1 MSAFA
6 TILAALQGDTQLA
19 GILAGGVYD
28 GTEINDISRQATPAA
43 YDEYSEL
50 LPCAIVKPETQT
62 PAGPHPDSSRLF
74 VTIWFYQQSGSAA
87 IDAAR
92 VRAYH
97 LLHRAT
103 LAGSSGPGDGLWDV
117 RHVND
122 LLGIEMQ
129 ALGVPAIMS
138 RYAATVNRG

>member
-1 MSAFA
+1 MSAYA
-6 TILAALQGDTQLA
+6 TIIAALQDDTQLA
-19 GILAGGVYD
+19 GILTGGVYD
-28 GTEINDISRQATPAA
+28 GNAVGDISRQATPAA

-50 LPCAIVKPETQT
+50 KPCAIVKPETQA

-87 IDAAR
+87 IDVAR
-92 VRAYH
+92 IRAYH

-103 LAGSSGPGDGLWDV
+103 LAGSDGLWDV
-117 RHVND
+117 RHFND
-122 LLGIEMQ
+122 LLGIELQ

-138 RYAATVNRG
+138 RYVATENRG

>member
-1 MSAFA
+1 MSAYA
-6 TILAALQGDTQLA
+6 TILAALQGDSALA
-19 GILAGGVYD
+19 GILTGGVYD
-28 GTEINDISRQATPAA
+28 GTVVGDISRQATPAA
-43 YDEYSEL
+43 YDSNSEL
-50 LPCAIVKPETQT
+50 LPCAILKPETQA

-87 IDAAR
+87 IDAGR
-92 VRAYH
+92 ERAYQ

-103 LAGSSGPGDGLWDV
+103 LAGSGGLWDV

-122 LLGIEMQ
+122 LLGIELQ

-138 RYAATVNRG
+138 RYVATVNRG

>member
-1 MSAFA
+1 MSAYA
-6 TILAALQGDTQLA
+6 TIIAALQGDAMLA
-19 GILAGGVYD
+19 GILTGGMYD
-28 GTEINDISRQATPAA
+28 GTVVGDISRQATPTA

-50 LPCAIVKPETQT
+50 KPCAIVKPETQA

-87 IDAAR
+87 IDAGR
-92 VRAYH
+92 VRAYQ
-97 LLHRAT
+97 LLHRASM
-103 LAGSSGPGDGLWDV
+103 AGSDGLWDV

-122 LLGIEMQ
+122 LLGIELQ

-138 RYAATVNRG
+138 RYVATENRG

>member
-1 MSAFA
+1 MTAYA
-6 TILAALQGDTQLA
+6 TILAALQGDTTLA
-19 GILAGGVYD
+19 GILTGGLYD

-50 LPCAIVKPETQT
+50 KPCAILKPETQA
-62 PAGPHPDSSRLF
+62 PAGPHPDGSRLY
-74 VTIWFYQQSGSAA
+74 VTIWFYQQAGSAA

-92 VRAYH
+92 IRAYH
-97 LLHRAT
+97 LLHRT
-103 LAGSSGPGDGLWDV
+103 TQVGSDGLWDV
-117 RHVND
+117 RHAND

-138 RYAATVNRG
+138 RYVATVNRG

>member
-1 MSAFA
+1 MSAYAAIFSELEIDVTLSA
-6 TILAALQGDTQLA
+6 ILT
-19 GILAGGVYD
+19 GGLYA
-28 GTEINDISRQATPAA
+28 GTEGNDISRQATPAA

-50 LPCAIVKPETQT
+50 KPCAILKPETQA
-62 PAGPHPDSSRLF
+62 PAGPHPDGSRLF

-87 IDAAR
+87 IDAGR
-92 VRAYH
+92 VRAYQ

-103 LAGSSGPGDGLWDV
+103 LGGSEGLWDV
-117 RHVND
+117 RHAND

-138 RYAATVNRG
+138 RYVATVNRG

>member
-1 MSAFA
+1 MTAFA
-6 TILAALQGDTQLA
+6 TIFSALEGDAALAT
-19 GILAGGVYD
+19 ILTGGLYD
-28 GTEINDISRQATPAA
+28 GTEVNDISRQATPAA
-43 YDEYSEL
+43 YDDNSEMKA
-50 LPCAIVKPETQT
+50 CAIVKPETQA

-74 VTIWFYQQSGSAA
+74 VTLWFYQQNGSAA
-87 IDAAR
+87 IDAGR
-92 VRAYH
+92 ERAYQ

-103 LAGSSGPGDGLWDV
+103 LAGSGGLWDV

-138 RYAATVNRG
+138 RYVATVNRG

>member
-1 MSAFA
+1 MTAFA
-6 TILAALQGDTQLA
+6 TIFAALAGDAALSA
-19 GILAGGVYD
+19 ILTGGLYD
-28 GTEINDISRQATPAA
+28 GTVVNDISRQATPAA
-43 YDEYSEL
+43 YDDYSEL
-50 LPCAIVKPETQT
+50 KPCAIVKPETQA
-62 PAGPHPDSSRLF
+62 PAGPHPDGSRLF
-74 VTIWFYQQSGSAA
+74 VTLWFYQQNGSAA

-103 LAGSSGPGDGLWDV
+103 LAGSGGLWDV

-122 LLGIEMQ
+122 LLGMEMQ

-138 RYAATVNRG
+138 RYVATVNRG

>member
-1 MSAFA
+1 MSAYA
-6 TILAALQGDTQLA
+6 TILAALQGDSQLA
-19 GILAGGVYD
+19 GILTGGVYD
-28 GTEINDISRQATPAA
+28 GAQVGDISRQATPAA
-43 YDEYSEL
+43 YDGNSEL
-50 LPCAIVKPETQT
+50 KPCAILKPETQA

-74 VTIWFYQQSGSAA
+74 VTIWFYQQSGSAE

-92 VRAYH
+92 IRAYH

-103 LAGSSGPGDGLWDV
+103 LGGSDGLWDV
-117 RHVND
+117 RHAND

-138 RYAATVNRG
+138 RYVAMVNRG

>member
-1 MSAFA
+1 MSAYDSIF
-6 TILAALQGDTQLA
+6 AALQGDAQLSA
-19 GILAGGVYD
+19 ILTGGIYD
-28 GTEINDISRQATPAA
+28 GAEVSDISRQATPAA

-50 LPCAIVKPETQT
+50 KPCAIVKPETQA

-74 VTIWFYQQSGSAA
+74 VTVWFYQQSGSAA
-87 IDAAR
+87 IDTAR
-92 VRAYH
+92 IRAYQ

-103 LAGSSGPGDGLWDV
+103 LAGSGGLWDV
-117 RHVND
+117 QHVND

-138 RYAATVNRG
+138 RYVATVNRG

>member
-1 MSAFA
+1 MTAYA
-6 TILAALQGDTQLA
+6 TIFNALEGDAALAA
-19 GILAGGVYD
+19 ILTGGLYD
-28 GTEINDISRQATPAA
+28 GTEVNDISRQATPAA
-43 YDEYSEL
+43 YDDYSEL
-50 LPCAIVKPETQT
+50 KPCAIVKPETQA

-74 VTIWFYQQSGSAA
+74 VTLWFYQQSGSAA
-87 IDAAR
+87 IDAGR

-103 LAGSSGPGDGLWDV
+103 LAGSDGLWDV
-117 RHVND
+117 RHAND

-138 RYAATVNRG
+138 RYVATVNRG

>member
-1 MSAFA
+1 MSAYA
-6 TILAALQGDTQLA
+6 TILGALQGDAQLTA
-19 GILAGGVYD
+19 ILTGGVYD
-28 GTEINDISRQATPAA
+28 GTEVSDISRQATPAA

-50 LPCAIVKPETQT
+50 KPCAIVKPETQA

-74 VTIWFYQQSGSAA
+74 VTLWFYQQNGSVT

-92 VRAYH
+92 ARAYQ

-103 LAGSSGPGDGLWDV
+103 LAGSGGLWDV

-138 RYAATVNRG
+138 RYVATVNRG